1 MLVRAGDRVVVLGR
15 EAHVQPIDG
24 TRVDV
29 WDTGGRIANWLQ
41 AEVVVMATDLAEV
54 LGGAIALNI
63 LFDLPLLLGGII
75 TAAVSTAP
83 LAVQLVGYKLGLT
96 SRNKQRAMGVDA
108 PPYGRVTTSML
119 TAHGD
124 PIRSDRFIHPRVE
137 SEIAFLLRPR
147 VTSVTVP
154 DSWLRVD
161 RRAHGTAFWVDRS
174 VSVGGLW

>member
-96 SRNKQRAMGVDA
+96 SRNKQRAIGWT
-108 PPYGRVTTSML
+108 PRGTGGSP
-119 TAHGD
+119 
-124 PIRSDRFIHPRVE
+124 HPC
-137 SEIAFLLRPR
+137 
-147 VTSVTVP
+147 
-154 DSWLRVD
+154 
-161 RRAHGTAFWVDRS
+161 
-174 VSVGGLW
+174 